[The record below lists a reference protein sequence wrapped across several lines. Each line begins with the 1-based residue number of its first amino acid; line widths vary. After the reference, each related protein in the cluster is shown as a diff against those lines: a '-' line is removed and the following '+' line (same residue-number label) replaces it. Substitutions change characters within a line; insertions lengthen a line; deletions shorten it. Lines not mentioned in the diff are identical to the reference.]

1 MRVRVPRRVR
11 GEAREAPARKKESRL
26 AGVVIPAALLVLC
39 CVGAGCGDS
48 STPVESPAVA
58 CDSEP
63 EIRTTADG
71 VEFVRTPDS
80 CFESLPDF
88 PDEARFME
96 IDGLRLAYFDEG
108 PRDADPVLL
117 LHGQPSW
124 SYLYRKMIPVFLE
137 AGHRVVALDFVGLG
151 RSDKPID
158 VEYYTYLGHI
168 DRLKR
173 FLAEL
178 DLSDITLF
186 CQDWGA
192 VIGLH
197 VAGVHPQRFA
207 RIVVGNGNL
216 PVLPEGVFPFGEE
229 LVADPD
235 VLDTEMT
242 LADIT
247 GFAAWMRYA
256 LVAAEFRAGTMVQVG
271 SVTPLSEGEVAAY
284 DAPYP
289 SRIYMAGPRIFPSLL
304 QQVSGVNDEAWAGL
318 QAFERPFLT
327 LWGERDPLLG
337 SEMMQARLVD
347 NVPGAEGQPHDRF
360 ADAGH
365 FLQEDQGEEIARRM
379 VELIAN
385 DR

>member
-1 MRVRVPRRVR
+1 MRVRVPRRVHA
-11 GEAREAPARKKESRL
+11 EAREAPVRKKESRL

-88 PDEARFME
+88 PYEARFME

-108 PRDADPVLL
+108 PGDADPVLL

-137 AGHRVVALDFVGLG
+137 AGHRVIALDFLGLG

-168 DRLKR
+168 EHLKR

-186 CQDWGA
+186 GQDWGS

-197 VAGVHPQRFA
+197 VAGVQPERFA
-207 RIVVGNGNL
+207 RIVIGNGNL
-216 PVLPEGVFPFGEE
+216 PAIPEGSFPLGEE

-247 GFAAWMRYA
+247 GFAAWMRYS
-256 LVAAEFRAGTMVQVG
+256 LVAAEFRASTMVQVG
-271 SVTPLSEGEVAAY
+271 SVTPLGEGEVAAY

>member
-1 MRVRVPRRVR
+1 MRVRVPRRVDL
-11 GEAREAPARKKESRL
+11 EAREAPVRKGESRV
-26 AGVVIPAALLVLC
+26 AGVVMPAALLVLC

-88 PDEARFME
+88 PYEVRFME

-108 PRDADPVLL
+108 PGDADPVLL

-137 AGHRVVALDFVGLG
+137 AGHRVIALDFLGLG

-168 DRLKR
+168 EHLKR

-186 CQDWGA
+186 GQDWGS

-197 VAGVHPQRFA
+197 VAGVQPERFA
-207 RIVVGNGNL
+207 RIVIGNGSL
-216 PVLPEGVFPFGEE
+216 PTFPEGFSPLGEE

-271 SVTPLSEGEVAAY
+271 SVARLGEGEVAAY

-337 SEMMQARLVD
+337 SEMLQARLVD

>member
-1 MRVRVPRRVR
+1 MRVRDQRRV
-11 GEAREAPARKKESRL
+11 GLEAREVPTKKEESRL
-26 AGVVIPAALLVLC
+26 AGFVIPAAFLLLC
-39 CVGAGCGDS
+39 CAGAGCSDS
-48 STPVESPAVA
+48 NAPVESPAVA

-63 EIRTTADG
+63 EILTTADG

-88 PDEARFME
+88 PYEVRFME

-108 PRDADPVLL
+108 PGDADPVLL

-137 AGHRVVALDFVGLG
+137 AGHRVIALDFLGLG

-168 DRLKR
+168 EHLKR

-186 CQDWGA
+186 GQDWGS

-197 VAGVHPQRFA
+197 VAGVQPERFA
-207 RIVVGNGNL
+207 RIVIGNGSL
-216 PVLPEGVFPFGEE
+216 PTFPEGFSPLGEE

-347 NVPGAEGQPHDRF
+347 NVAGAEGQPHDRF
-360 ADAGH
+360 DDAGH
-365 FLQEDQGEEIARRM
+365 FLQEDRGEDIARRM

>member
-1 MRVRVPRRVR
+1 MRVRVPRRVDL
-11 GEAREAPARKKESRL
+11 EAREAPVRKGESRV

-88 PDEARFME
+88 PYEVRFME

-108 PRDADPVLL
+108 PGDADPVLL

-137 AGHRVVALDFVGLG
+137 AGHRVIALDFLGLG

-168 DRLKR
+168 EHLKR

-186 CQDWGA
+186 GQDWGS

-197 VAGVHPQRFA
+197 VAGVQPERFA
-207 RIVVGNGNL
+207 RIVIGNGSL
-216 PVLPEGVFPFGEE
+216 PTFPEGFSPLGEE

-271 SVTPLSEGEVAAY
+271 SVARLGEGEVAAY

-337 SEMMQARLVD
+337 SEMLQARLVD